1 MKNRWNLLMKTYPLV
16 YLLSVLFIISLD
28 RVLTCEL
35 DRNMLP
41 FYLWYSLL
49 ASSFISF
56 CVLYKKIPKN
66 FLFTLAVLS
75 QLVCFFHLPNLST
88 DFYRF
93 IWDGEMWSNGINP
106 YDYTPNEYLL
116 ANNETTPYLR
126 SLYEGMGELSAD
138 NYSCYPTFNQFYF
151 YVSTVFT
158 DTIRDSVFVMR
169 VLLFCTHLLGGFACI
184 QLLKLLKMDVNRAAW
199 LFLNPLFLLE
209 CMGNLH
215 FEGAMLSFVLLSIYL
230 LMISKR
236 FWSAFALAAAIQ
248 LKLIPVLMVA
258 NLSKLLSMKRGLLF
272 TFSVGMAVLALFA
285 FCITLENGSHFFS
298 SLKLYFSTFE
308 FNSALVLPIS
318 EVLYFFAQFLGDEWA
333 LSMFGEKAMYWNPVP
348 WVSPFFGLIVL
359 LLCIKFF
366 LHQKKGDWS
375 SFFETSVMLFVTY
388 YLMSS
393 TVHPWYLV
401 IPLGLSVF
409 SSNKIP
415 LLWSVSIFASYALY
429 TNPNF
434 AARVGIWSV
443 QYIPILL
450 ILLHQGNWLK
460 DKT

>member
-1 MKNRWNLLMKTYPLV
+1 MKRKLLGILLLGFASGLPYMLV
-16 YLLSVLFIISLD
+16 FSTLTAWLRDVSISLTEIGFFAWL
-28 RVLTCEL
+28 VLT
-35 DRNMLP
+35 
-41 FYLWYSLL
+41 YSLKFL
-49 ASSFISF
+49 WAPFVDRYSIPGFVVFGKRRGWILFSQLIIFLSLIGMSFIDP
-56 CVLYKKIPKN
+56 LKN
-66 FLFTLAVLS
+66 
-75 QLVCFFHLPNLST
+75 
-88 DFYRF
+88 
-93 IWDGEMWSNGINP
+93 
-106 YDYTPNEYLL
+106 
-116 ANNETTPYLR
+116 
-126 SLYEGMGELSAD
+126 
-138 NYSCYPTFNQFYF
+138 
-151 YVSTVFT
+151 
-158 DTIRDSVFVMR
+158 
-169 VLLFCTHLLGGFACI
+169 I
-184 QLLKLLKMDVNRAAW
+184 QL
-199 LFLNPLFLLE
+199 
-209 CMGNLH
+209 
-215 FEGAMLSFVLLSIYL
+215 
-230 LMISKR
+230 
-236 FWSAFALAAAIQ
+236 
-248 LKLIPVLMVA
+248 
-258 NLSKLLSMKRGLLF
+258 
-272 TFSVGMAVLALFA
+272 LALFA

-450 ILLHQGNWLK
+450 ILLHQVNWLK